1 MTSESGIPRAYHQQ
15 QEQNYNQNKV
25 PTQKSRYL
33 GITRNSQKKL
43 LPQAEEK
50 YTKPIEVKLNKNK
63 KLSISNKKT
72 SEEIVAVI
80 DTTPGAVAQIKNICV
95 VSIFTST
102 V

>member
-1 MTSESGIPRAYHQQ
+1 M
-15 QEQNYNQNKV
+15 
-25 PTQKSRYL
+25 
-33 GITRNSQKKL
+33 GITRNSQKK

-50 YTKPIEVKLNKNK
+50 YTKPIVVKLNKNK
-63 KLSISNKKT
+63 KLSISNKNT
-72 SEEIVAVI
+72 REEIVAVI